1 MTRAI
6 GIGLVSA
13 SLLNH
18 AGDSHVRNAW
28 GKSCS
33 RYGCGRGIGCCSAQL
48 FAREGAHLAVADIS
62 TAGAEETAELIVS
75 AGGKAVAIGAD
86 VSKAADVS
94 AMMATTLKAYG
105 RLDCAFNN
113 AGING
118 SLAGVGGKLTAEWTE
133 EAFDRLVRV
142 NLKGTWLCMRA
153 ELEQMVQQGSGSIV
167 NTASLAGLTGFRTTA
182 GYAASKHG
190 VVGLTKTAAIEYAP
204 TVRVNCVCPGW
215 IATDMIAGAIE
226 QRGDAILTRVA
237 SKRFGEPE
245 DIGEMVCWLLSD
257 RARYAVGGAFIVD
270 GGQMAS

>member
-1 MTRAI
+1 MA
-6 GIGLVSA
+6 GMLAGKVVLVTGA
-13 SLLNH
+13 
-18 AGDSHVRNAW
+18 A
-28 GKSCS
+28 
-33 RYGCGRGIGCCSAQL
+33 RGIGRGSAL
-48 FAREGAHLAVADIS
+48 LYAREGAQVAVADIS
-62 TAGAEETAELIVS
+62 TEGVEETAALIVE
-75 AGGKAVAIGAD
+75 AGGEAIAVGAD
-86 VSKAADVS
+86 VSKAADVA
-94 AMMATTLKAYG
+94 AMLAATVKAYG

-133 EAFDRLVRV
+133 EAFDRLLQV

-215 IATDMIAGAIE
+215 ISTDMIASAIE
-226 QRGDAILTRVA
+226 QRGDALLTRVA

-257 RARYAVGGAFIVD
+257 RASYVVGGAFIVD